1 MEIIAYI
8 LTGIVALE
16 HFYIMYMEMFAWE
29 TLGKKTF
36 RGSMPDEMFSKTKT
50 MAYNQGAYNGFLA
63 AGLTWTFFIQNEEW
77 SKNIAIFFLIC
88 VIVAGIVGAVSVSKR
103 IFYTQSV
110 PALIALSGVLFFL

>member
-77 SKNIAIFFLIC
+77 SKNIAIFFLI

-110 PALIALSGVLFFL
+110 PALIALAGVLFFL

>member
-36 RGSMPDEMFSKTKT
+36 RGSMPDEMFFKTKT

-110 PALIALSGVLFFL
+110 PALIALAGVLFFL